1 MPAVLSADEAA
12 RESGAH
18 PVSSKAE
25 SSADHSPARALAA
38 ELHSLLDRIEPAGW
52 SDERAREV
60 RARVASVQG
69 HLAVLVSENGSHVE
83 HVAALTT
90 LDAAISAALPDGAD
104 AGAAA
109 EWVRFSHQIHPAYE
123 ALLREVAPEAASA
136 RTLRPTNYARNVFHM
151 IGATTVL
158 FVMHLLPN
166 RASLIAMAASVTLP
180 AWTIEYARRSNPRL
194 NDWMMWLFGPVAHA
208 HERFRANSATWYAT
222 AMTVLALI
230 SPVPAAMLGVAVLGF
245 GDPFAA
251 IIGRRF
257 GRTQIVAG
265 RTLEG
270 SLAFVLFAWLAGI
283 ATLLRFAP
291 DVPNRA
297 VVALVAAVFG
307 AAAELFSGD
316 LDDNLTIPLG
326 AAFGA
331 TAAMWFSGYLG

>member
-1 MPAVLSADEAA
+1 MPAVLSADDTS
-12 RESGAH
+12 REPRAQA
-18 PVSSKAE
+18 VS
-25 SSADHSPARALAA
+25 DFSPARALAA
-38 ELHSLLDRIEPAGW
+38 ELHCVLDRIEPAGW
-52 SDERAREV
+52 SDDRAREV
-60 RARVASVQG
+60 RARIASVQG
-69 HLAVLVSENGSHVE
+69 HLAVLVSESGGGQH
-83 HVAALTT
+83 AGPLTALTE
-90 LDAAISAALPDGAD
+90 LDAAISAAMPEGAS
-104 AGAAA
+104 AGASA

-123 ALLREVAPEAASA
+123 ALLRAVAPEAASA

-158 FVMHLLPN
+158 FVIHLLPN

-180 AWTIEYARRSNPRL
+180 AWAVEYARRSNPRL

-222 AMTVLALI
+222 AMTVLALVA
-230 SPVPAAMLGVAVLGF
+230 PVPAAMLGVAVLGF

-257 GRTQIVAG
+257 GRTPIVAG

-283 ATLLRFAP
+283 AMLLRFWP
-291 DVPNRA
+291 DEPNR
-297 VVALVAAVFG
+297 VIVALVAAVCG
-307 AAAELFSGD
+307 ALAELFSGD

-331 TAAMWFSGYLG
+331 TAAMWFSGLMG